1 MITLDVVA
9 GVHAVT
15 AAGTNLYVVEDA
27 GRVTMVDAGL
37 PRMWDETSRLL
48 TAIGRSWDD
57 VEGFVLTHGHFD
69 HLGLL
74 ARAVAQHHVPV
85 WVHPGDAHIVRHPYR
100 YRPGRPRLA
109 YPVMHPA
116 SIPHLSRMVRE
127 GALRVRGVEPTSLI
141 SGGDSLDLPG
151 GLTVVATPGH
161 TDGHCALHIPSRDI
175 VFTGDALV
183 TLDPYTGRTGPRVVA
198 QAGTRDA
205 AMALKSLAAI
215 GETGA
220 AVVAPGHGRPWLH
233 GAPEAAAMARQAGV
247 A

>member
-74 ARAVAQHHVPV
+74 ARAVAQHHEAPLSLPAGAAATCL
-85 WVHPGDAHIVRHPYR
+85 PGDA
-100 YRPGRPRLA
+100 
-109 YPVMHPA
+109 
-116 SIPHLSRMVRE
+116 S
-127 GALRVRGVEPTSLI
+127 
-141 SGGDSLDLPG
+141 SLD
-151 GLTVVATPGH
+151 
-161 TDGHCALHIPSRDI
+161 S
-175 VFTGDALV
+175 
-183 TLDPYTGRTGPRVVA
+183 
-198 QAGTRDA
+198 
-205 AMALKSLAAI
+205 SL
-215 GETGA
+215 E
-220 AVVAPGHGRPWLH
+220 PH
-233 GAPEAAAMARQAGV
+233 GA
-247 A
+247 